1 MDNLIDQ
8 DINRYGDVEVEMAV
22 LALCMRKNSSIVEL
36 VQNRITTDDF
46 TDKRNSSIY
55 EVILEMYYENVQIDR
70 ITVFAE
76 LEKRGMADL
85 VGGQRYVYK
94 VGDTLAVQ
102 SALDSYIDALKDRS
116 ARARIIK
123 ITNEIKK
130 EALGSNLRASEVLDR
145 AIYNMTQLKGSDEVK
160 GLATMSDVLKS
171 TIRDIYADIRDEAS
185 GNKVKLGYPKLDAM
199 LGGLGPGTL
208 HVLAARPGMGKTAL
222 AMNIATNVAANQKT
236 VVVFSLEMTNEEIGK
251 RMMSSA
257 MTKSVKDIIRSRQ
270 LTDIDKQQMDQA
282 LLKMREYP
290 IFFDESVDINP
301 VTMKVKIQ
309 QLAASGNPPK
319 LIIVDYLQLI
329 ELQGLKGR
337 SRNDEVATISRGLKL
352 LAKEFR
358 IPVIALSQLSR
369 KADGQVPK
377 LSELR
382 DSGAIEQDADTVMFV
397 HRPNYSGDNGDTPS
411 NMATPNTS
419 LVGGVAAEPAYIILA
434 KNRHGEVGKDT
445 VWWIPSKTIFYE
457 YSERDP
463 VDPQSPYA
471 RTLNGDSAAQ
481 KYDFEEDKEDAQVM
495 DPPLSEDEGAL
506 QQEEDSQQQNET
518 FMADEHTDYP
528 EGFC

>member
-8 DINRYGDVEVEMAV
+8 ELTRYNDIEVEMAV

-36 VQNRITTDDF
+36 VQNKITSDDF

-55 EVILEMYYENVQIDR
+55 DVILEMYYENLQIDR

-76 LEKRGMADL
+76 LEKRGMADM
-85 VGGQRYVYK
+85 VGGQRYVYR
-94 VGDTLAVQ
+94 VGDTIAVQ
-102 SALDSYIDALKDRS
+102 SALGSYIDALKDRS
-116 ARARIIK
+116 ARAKILK
-123 ITNEIKK
+123 ITNEIRKDT
-130 EALGSNLRASEVLDR
+130 LGSNLSASDIIDR
-145 AIYNMTQLKGSDEVK
+145 AINNMTELKGSNEVK
-160 GLATMSDVLKS
+160 GLASMTDVLKS
-171 TIRDIYADIRDEAS
+171 TLADIYAEMRDEAS
-185 GNKVKLGYPKLDAM
+185 GNKIKLGYPKLDAM

-270 LTDIDKQQMDQA
+270 LTDSDKQQLDRA

-290 IFFDESVDINP
+290 IYFDESVDINP
-301 VTMKVKIQ
+301 VTMKAKIQ

-319 LIIVDYLQLI
+319 LVIVDYLQLI
-329 ELQGLKGR
+329 ELKGLKGR

-397 HRPNYSGDNGDTPS
+397 HRPNYIEDNGNTPS
-411 NMATPNTS
+411 NNAAPATS
-419 LVGGVAAEPAYIILA
+419 IIGGVEAEPAYIFLA
-434 KNRHGEVGKDT
+434 KNRHGQVGKDT
-445 VWWIPSKTIFYE
+445 VWWIPSKTLFYE
-457 YSERDP
+457 HSEKDP
-463 VDPQSPYA
+463 VDPDSPYA
-471 RTLNGDSAAQ
+471 RTANADAAAQ
-481 KYDFEEDKEDAQVM
+481 KYDFDEDKDDEQVM
-495 DPPLSEDEGAL
+495 DPPLSEDESAGQA
-506 QQEEDSQQQNET
+506 EEE
-518 FMADEHTDYP
+518 FMADTHDDLPDGFFDEHI
-528 EGFC
+528 

>member
-1 MDNLIDQ
+1 MDNLVDQVIDQ
-8 DINRYGDVEVEMAV
+8 NNDIDVEMAV

-36 VQNRITTDDF
+36 VQNKITSEDF
-46 TDKRNSSIY
+46 TDKRNSVIY
-55 EVILEMYYENVQIDR
+55 DVILEMYYENVQIDR

-76 LEKRGMADL
+76 LEKRGMADM
-85 VGGQRYVYK
+85 VGGQRYVYR
-94 VGDTLAVQ
+94 VGDTMAVQ
-102 SALDSYIDALKDRS
+102 SALESYIDALKDRS
-116 ARARIIK
+116 ARAKILKII
-123 ITNEIKK
+123 NEIRKDT
-130 EALGSNLRASEVLDR
+130 LGSNLSASDIIDR
-145 AIYNMTQLKGSDEVK
+145 AINNMTQLKSSDEVK
-160 GLATMSDVLKS
+160 GLASMTDVLKS
-171 TIRDIYADIRDEAS
+171 TLADIYSEIRDEAS
-185 GNKVKLGYPKLDAM
+185 GNKIKLGYPKLDSM

-208 HVLAARPGMGKTAL
+208 HILAARPGMGKTAL
-222 AMNIATNVAANQKT
+222 AMNIATSVAANQKT
-236 VVVFSLEMTNEEIGK
+236 VVIFSLEMTNEEIGK

-257 MTKSVKDIIRSRQ
+257 MTKSVKDIIRSRE
-270 LTDIDKQQMDQA
+270 LTDSDKKQMDQA

-301 VTMKVKIQ
+301 VTMKAKIQ
-309 QLAASGNPPK
+309 QLVASGNPPK
-319 LIIVDYLQLI
+319 LVIIDYLQLI
-329 ELQGLKGR
+329 ELKGLKGR

-397 HRPNYSGDNGDTPS
+397 HRPNYSGDDDNTPS
-411 NMATPNTS
+411 NNAAPAANI
-419 LVGGVAAEPAYIILA
+419 GGVEAEVAYIFLA
-434 KNRHGEVGKDT
+434 KNRHGQVGKDT
-445 VWWIPSKTIFYE
+445 VWWIPSKTLFYE
-457 YSERDP
+457 HSERDP
-463 VDPQSPYA
+463 VDPDNPYA
-471 RTLNGDSAAQ
+471 RTVNGDVASA
-481 KYDFEEDKEDAQVM
+481 KYDFDEEKEDAQVM

-506 QQEEDSQQQNET
+506 QKEEDAQQQDET

>member
-1 MDNLIDQ
+1 MENMDNLIREY
-8 DINRYGDVEVEMAV
+8 NSNVEVEMAI

-36 VQNRITTDDF
+36 VQKKITTDDF
-46 TDKRNSSIY
+46 TDKRNSIIY
-55 EVILEMYYENVQIDR
+55 DVILEMYYENVQVDR

-76 LEKRGMADL
+76 LEKRGLADTI
-85 VGGQRYVYK
+85 GGQRYVYQ

-102 SALDSYIDALKDRS
+102 SALESYIDALKDRS
-116 ARARIIK
+116 ARVKIIRIID
-123 ITNEIKK
+123 EIRK
-130 EALGSNLRASEVLDR
+130 EALRSNLSASEVLDS

-171 TIRDIYADIRDEAS
+171 TIADIYSEIRDEAS
-185 GNKVKLGYPKLDAM
+185 GNKIKLGYPKLDAM

-236 VVVFSLEMTNEEIGK
+236 VVIFSLEMTNEEIGK

-257 MTKSVKDIIRSRQ
+257 MTKSVKEIIRSRQ
-270 LTDIDKQQMDQA
+270 LTDGDKQQMDQA

-301 VTMKVKIQ
+301 VTMKAKIQ
-309 QLAASGNPPK
+309 QLVTSGNPPK
-319 LIIVDYLQLI
+319 LVIVDYLQLI
-329 ELQGLKGR
+329 ELKGLKGR

-397 HRPNYSGDNGDTPS
+397 HRPNYYDDNGDTPS
-411 NMATPNTS
+411 NNAAPS
-419 LVGGVAAEPAYIILA
+419 VSIGGIEAEAAYIILA
-434 KNRHGEVGKDT
+434 KNRHGQVGKDT
-445 VWWIPSKTIFYE
+445 VWWIPSKTLFYE
-457 YSERDP
+457 YSEKDP
-463 VDPQSPYA
+463 IDPYSPNT
-471 RTLNGDSAAQ
+471 RTVNGSAAAQ
-481 KYDFEEDKEDAQVM
+481 NYDFEDDNEDNQTM
-495 DPPLSEDEGAL
+495 DPPLSDEESAVQAEDE
-506 QQEEDSQQQNET
+506 
-518 FMADEHTDYP
+518 FMADTYDDLPDGFFDEHI
-528 EGFC
+528 